1 MTPRDRDARYEDILD
16 AASYA
21 REIVARGRDE
31 FDRDIVI
38 RLAGERVVELL
49 AEAVAAVV
57 DHLEEEYPDY
67 PWHEPVGMRN
77 LIAHE
82 YWRSDPELIWTA
94 LAEDVPEVE
103 RMVRDLT

>member
-1 MTPRDRDARYEDILD
+1 MTTSSS
-16 AASYA
+16 AS
-21 REIVARGRDE
+21 R
-31 FDRDIVI
+31 
-38 RLAGERVVELL
+38 GERVVELL

-57 DHLEEEYPDY
+57 DHLEQTYPDY
-67 PWHEPVGMRN
+67 PWHEPIGMRN

-103 RMVRDLT
+103 RMVRGLT